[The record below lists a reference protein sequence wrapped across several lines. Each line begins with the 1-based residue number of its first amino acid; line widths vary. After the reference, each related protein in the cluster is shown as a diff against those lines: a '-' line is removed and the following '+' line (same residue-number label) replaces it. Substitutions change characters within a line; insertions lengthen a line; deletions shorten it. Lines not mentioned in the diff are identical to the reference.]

1 MRRDR
6 GGVRHPAPR
15 ALSTTLWHPA
25 HKTPPFLFER
35 DTPRCTRPVCM
46 TCCFSA
52 LPARCWAAW
61 RPIRPAADPL
71 ALEHERH
78 VGAHVVGRCREWEMR
93 RIVENCGAVAS
104 PYPIARGGS
113 MFSETNRPT
122 KPRGAAKRVTKTDAV
137 AALRRLRA
145 AAESGDVA
153 ANLALIQLAEGRP
166 LERFTNG

>member
-1 MRRDR
+1 
-6 GGVRHPAPR
+6 
-15 ALSTTLWHPA
+15 
-25 HKTPPFLFER
+25 
-35 DTPRCTRPVCM
+35 
-46 TCCFSA
+46 
-52 LPARCWAAW
+52 
-61 RPIRPAADPL
+61 
-71 ALEHERH
+71 
-78 VGAHVVGRCREWEMR
+78 
-93 RIVENCGAVAS
+93 
-104 PYPIARGGS
+104 